1 MKQSSNAKSRTG
13 ANDMTDSLQDVV
25 AELNGKANTAYI
37 NYIRTM
43 QKDDCLGLDYKSE
56 SGLLRK
62 KNVEEF
68 MRAAE
73 FLGAH
78 RALTEAADRL
88 SALAAPGVSDA
99 DRRDAERYRWL
110 REFGP
115 TAPGIA
121 PCAYHFR
128 NDSSLPHPISG
139 EALDVAIDAALSP
152 WRSGEVDRG

>member
-25 AELNGKANTAYI
+25 AEVNAALGQAFA
-37 NYIRTM
+37 
-43 QKDDCLGLDYKSE
+43 DDPASA
-56 SGLLRK
+56 
-62 KNVEEF
+62 V
-68 MRAAE
+68 RAHSAMMPIVM
-73 FLGAH
+73 
-78 RALTEAADRL
+78 RL
-88 SALAAPGVSDA
+88 SALAAPVVSDA

-152 WRSGEVDRG
+152 GRSGEVDRG